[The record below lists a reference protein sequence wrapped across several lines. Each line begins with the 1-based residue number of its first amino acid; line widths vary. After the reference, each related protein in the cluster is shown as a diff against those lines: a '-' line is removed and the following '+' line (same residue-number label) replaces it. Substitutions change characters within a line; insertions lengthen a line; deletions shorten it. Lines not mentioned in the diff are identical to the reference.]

1 MRIGHRRKMYDDENC
16 SRICGFTVRSFRRN
30 RPTAGGSNSVASL
43 PQGRKSYREASL
55 ICHRT
60 FACLFGACGSSSMPT
75 APSSADAPKVSGS
88 VTLSPQV
95 ISAISG
101 TWTGTTT
108 AAAPGVDGHISI
120 TFTSS
125 VPGSVA
131 ASIVWTSGDGSVHY
145 SGTAAGTFDNLALT
159 SASMTQTCGYKAV
172 GAISGSTFAGTYS
185 TLGSA
190 CQSGNGTFSATKQ

>member
-1 MRIGHRRKMYDDENC
+1 MPIGHRRKMYDDENC
-16 SRICGFTVRSFRRN
+16 SRICGLPRAVSERIDRRPVD
-30 RPTAGGSNSVASL
+30 RTAWQV
-43 PQGRKSYREASL
+43 
-55 ICHRT
+55 CHREGNST
-60 FACLFGACGSSSMPT
+60 VKRALFVIALFACLFGACGSSPMPT

-131 ASIVWTSGDGSVHY
+131 AAIVWTSGDGSVHY
-145 SGTAAGTFDNLALT
+145 SGTAAGTLDNLALT
-159 SASMTQTCGYKAV
+159 SASMAQTCGYKAV

-190 CQSGNGTFSATKQ
+190 CRSGNGTFSATKQ